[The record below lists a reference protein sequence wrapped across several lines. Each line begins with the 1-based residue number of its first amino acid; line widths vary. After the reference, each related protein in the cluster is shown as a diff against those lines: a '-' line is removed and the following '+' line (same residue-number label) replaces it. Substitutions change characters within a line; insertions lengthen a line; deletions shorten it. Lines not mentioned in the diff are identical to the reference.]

1 MDPYG
6 LTLLAHSW
14 VRWVVVV
21 LGVAVLWRRFHAWRA
36 GDPPRLGQIDQAF
49 IATVD
54 VQLLLGLALYTWLSP
69 LPRTAFSD
77 MGAAMADSVLRFY
90 MVEHLFGMLVAVV
103 AAHVGHARLKAA
115 VGAGDTGLK
124 VRAPL
129 VAQAVWL
136 VTTLVSIPWPA
147 LAYGRPLARLLSG

>member
-1 MDPYG
+1 VDAYG

-21 LGVAVLWRRFHAWRA
+21 LGVAVLWHRFRAWRG
-36 GDPPRLGQIDQAF
+36 GDPPRLGHIDRAF

-54 VQLLLGLALYTWLSP
+54 AQLLIGLLLYTWLSP
-69 LPRTAFSD
+69 LPRSAFSD
-77 MGAAMADSVLRFY
+77 VGAAMADSVLRFY
-90 MVEHLFGMLVAVV
+90 MVEHLFGMLVAIA
-103 AAHVGHARLKAA
+103 AAHVGYARLKAT
-115 VGAGDTGLK
+115 VRAGDPDLN
-124 VRAPL
+124 VRTPL

-147 LAYGRPLARLLSG
+147 LSYGRPLARLLRG